1 MTDSTTIRYEIE
13 QLQNKILE
21 LEKIRIQKE
30 FDEENAKKLTFGY
43 YFDKLFDFIKIKNSI
58 IDEEFNKNYRPHHN
72 HNEQVAKI
80 QDQRRIE
87 IIKKHNAELVPA
99 LEYIYNAFHIINE
112 RLTKLENL

>member
-1 MTDSTTIRYEIE
+1 MTDTTTIRYEIE

-21 LEKIRIQKE
+21 LEKNLIQKE
-30 FDEENAKKLTFGY
+30 IDEENSKKLTFGY
-43 YFDKLFDFIKIKNSI
+43 YFDKLFDFIKMKNSI
-58 IDEEFNKNYRPHHN
+58 INEEFNKYYRPHHN
-72 HNEQVAKI
+72 GQQTTIPDH
-80 QDQRRIE
+80 QRIA